1 MENID
6 ITEILKVLP
15 HRYPFVLIDKIT
27 SLEKSK
33 NIVAIKN
40 VTINEQFFQGHFP
53 GKPTMPGVLIIE
65 AMAQAAA
72 MLVAKSLDLSAQ
84 NSIPYLV
91 GIDKARFRR
100 VVVPG
105 DVLTIEVSIVQ
116 KKGNIWIVAGQAKVG
131 EELAAESSLMAA
143 IKTSA

>member
-105 DVLTIEVSIVQ
+105 DVLTIDVSIVQ
-116 KKGNIWIVAGQAKVG
+116 KKGSIWIAAGSAKVG

-143 IKTSA
+143 IKTNS

>member
-6 ITEILKVLP
+6 INEILRILP

-100 VVVPG
+100 VVEPG
-105 DVLTIEVSIVQ
+105 DVLTIDVSIVQ
-116 KKGNIWIVAGQAKVG
+116 KKGNIWIAAGKAQVG

-143 IKTSA
+143 IKTNS